1 MEPTGTE
8 LPKGFVAG
16 NYFDK
21 YRSRNPLHRALV
33 GGFLRAARE
42 LANVAAPTRVLEVG
56 CGSGDLAARLFP
68 AGDDLSVDYTGVD
81 VSTEEVAR
89 AQERYPVGRFQVASA
104 SDLPFPDRC
113 FDLVVVCEV
122 LEHLDL
128 PDRCMKE
135 AGRVCAAHVLVSVP
149 WEPVWRVLNVIRGK
163 YWKHL
168 GNTPGHLQHF
178 SRRGI
183 RQLVAERFDIVAER
197 RPLPWTMLLAR
208 LRPETAKHTVFDP
221 VPSAGSSP
229 QQIRGEGNHPISGC
243 GSEAMGA

>member
-33 GGFLRAARE
+33 GGFLLAARE

-68 AGDDLSVDYTGVD
+68 ASGDLSVDYTGVD
-81 VSTEEVAR
+81 ISPEEVAR
-89 AQERYPVGRFQVASA
+89 ARERYPAGRFHVAPA
-104 SDLPFPDRC
+104 YDLPFPDRH

-128 PDRCMKE
+128 PGRCLRE
-135 AGRVCAAHVLVSVP
+135 AERVCTAYVLVSVP
-149 WEPVWRVLNVIRGK
+149 WEPVWRVLNVLRGK
-163 YWKHL
+163 YWCHL
-168 GNTPGHLQHF
+168 GNTPGHVQHF

-183 RQLVAERFDIVAER
+183 RRLVAERFDIVAER
-197 RPLPWTMLLAR
+197 RPLPWTMVLGR
-208 LRPETAKHTVFDP
+208 RRPEVSKCEEPFPDRVAC
-221 VPSAGSSP
+221 
-229 QQIRGEGNHPISGC
+229 EC
-243 GSEAMGA
+243 